1 MLRKR
6 KQSKLREEKN
16 LELRNDIV
24 VLFARTLQS
33 IILAVLIKFLGLN
46 EIILEFIRLINWK
59 VVDKE
64 NLLAGFLDAFFSK
77 VIKQVLRAKP

>member
-64 NLLAGFLDAFFSK
+64 NLLAGFLDAFFFEGH
-77 VIKQVLRAKP
+77 

>member
-46 EIILEFIRLINWK
+46 EIILEVIRLIN
-59 VVDKE
+59 
-64 NLLAGFLDAFFSK
+64 
-77 VIKQVLRAKP
+77 

>member
-6 KQSKLREEKN
+6 KQSKQREEKN
-16 LELRNDIV
+16 LELRNAIV

-64 NLLAGFLDAFFSK
+64 NLLAGFLDAFFFEGH
-77 VIKQVLRAKP
+77 